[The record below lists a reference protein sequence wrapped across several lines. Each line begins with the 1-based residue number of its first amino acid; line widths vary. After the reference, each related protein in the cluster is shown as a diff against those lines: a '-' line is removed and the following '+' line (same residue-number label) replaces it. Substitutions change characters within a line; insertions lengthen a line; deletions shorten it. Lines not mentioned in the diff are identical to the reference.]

1 MDYSNISLDL
11 GKKKQHTYT
20 VCILCSLHTSLW
32 FAYKKLACARDFY
45 IGSYS
50 AVFILLYDLLT
61 KKLACAPDFYIGS
74 GDGPTL
80 GRSPEYNV

>member
-32 FAYKKLACARDFY
+32 FAYKKLACA
-45 IGSYS
+45 
-50 AVFILLYDLLT
+50 
-61 KKLACAPDFYIGS
+61 PDFYIGS

-80 GRSPEYNV
+80 GRSPVYNV